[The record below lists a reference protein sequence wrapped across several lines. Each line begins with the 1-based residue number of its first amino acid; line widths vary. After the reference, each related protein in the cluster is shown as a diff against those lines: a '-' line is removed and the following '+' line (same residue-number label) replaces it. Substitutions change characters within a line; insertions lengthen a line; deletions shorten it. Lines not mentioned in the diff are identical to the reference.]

1 MKVLI
6 TLAVAIVALFGVL
19 LDRASRSGVTE
30 GSVAG
35 GLERPSGEVARS
47 GGGGW

>member
-6 TLAVAIVALFGVL
+6 TLAVLIVALSAVL
-19 LDRASRSGVTE
+19 LDRSSRSGVTA

-35 GLERPSGEVARS
+35 GLERPSGGVARS